1 VTRPRV
7 LLDVDG
13 VLADFVGHTLSM
25 LGDLA
30 PAGGRDA
37 FTSWDML
44 SAMSPRA
51 RAETEARW
59 RRQGWCLT
67 MPVCPGAQ
75 NAVDRIGLR
84 ADVVYVTAP
93 MRGAPHWMYERWLW
107 LERQFAADARAVVFA
122 HGKALVSGDVFV
134 DDRVENIDEW
144 AAAHPNGAALLWD
157 APYNRHCVPSAPNA
171 VRVTTWVDVI
181 GAVARYW

>member
-1 VTRPRV
+1 MTRPRV

-13 VLADFVGHTLSM
+13 VLADFVGHTLTL
-25 LGDLA
+25 LGDMA

-59 RRQGWCLT
+59 RRPGWCLT
-67 MPVCPGAQ
+67 MPVCTGAQ

-93 MRGAPHWMYERWLW
+93 MHGAPHWMYERSLW
-107 LERQFAADARAVVFA
+107 LERQFAADPRAIVFA
-122 HGKALVSGDVFV
+122 HDKSLVSGNVFV
-134 DDRVENIDEW
+134 DDRAENVDEW
-144 AAAHPNGAALLWD
+144 AAAHPDSTALLWD
-157 APYNRHCVPSAPNA
+157 APYNRHWVPAGRNSM
-171 VRVTTWVDVI
+171 RVAAWADVI
-181 GAVARYW
+181 GAVARCR